1 VKRAVYGEQ
10 AETARGLVH
19 ESPRRRARVSRPEL
33 ERVIVL
39 PEGSASPG
47 GQACER
53 CVAFAS
59 VVALIVPIGV
69 LGVAP
74 VGAASGLS
82 CTIPEVKVA
91 VSPGLTNVPTVNTIA
106 FKVPLKSCKGTPGIT
121 SGTAKGTLISAKKGT
136 CASLANAGPLKIIAT
151 VKWSNA
157 QTSGWTGTATMKVAG
172 GKITSVI
179 AGAMTKGLFSK
190 QRVSATVSVSLDP
203 TGGSCTK
210 ANPMK
215 RLIVKGTKP
224 FVLT

>member
-1 VKRAVYGEQ
+1 
-10 AETARGLVH
+10 
-19 ESPRRRARVSRPEL
+19 
-33 ERVIVL
+33 L

-59 VVALIVPIGV
+59 VVALIIPIGAFA
-69 LGVAP
+69 VAP

-82 CTIPEVKVA
+82 CTIPQVKVA
-91 VSPGLTNVPTVNTIA
+91 VSPGLSNVPTANTIA
-106 FKVPLKSCKGTPGIT
+106 FQLPLKVCKGTPGVL
-121 SGTAKGTLISAKKGT
+121 SGMAKGTIVSAKKGT
-136 CASLANAGPLKIIAT
+136 CASLPTAGPLKVTAT

-157 QTSGWTGTATMKVAG
+157 KTSAWAGTATMKVAG

-179 AGAMTKGLFSK
+179 AGAVTKGLFSK
-190 QRVSATVSVSLDP
+190 QLVSATVSVSLDP
-203 TGGSCTK
+203 TGGSCTT